1 MSDSSPNRLLYDF
14 YDERLWLTRFMPID
28 DAIHTVDEHLANTIS
43 SLEGVSFAGIEQFI
57 QRKTQAGEE
66 LLDELEHLVLRKIHA
81 LDILDSMPLDLVN
94 QFFEQQEAAGKT
106 FSARFKRSTHKRLQ
120 ALGQKIAEDESAED
134 AHDGDFELTQL
145 FNLRTMSQQLRR
157 FVK

>member
-66 LLDELEHLVLRKIHA
+66 LLDELERLVL
-81 LDILDSMPLDLVN
+81 
-94 QFFEQQEAAGKT
+94 
-106 FSARFKRSTHKRLQ
+106 
-120 ALGQKIAEDESAED
+120 
-134 AHDGDFELTQL
+134 
-145 FNLRTMSQQLRR
+145 
-157 FVK
+157 